1 MIKRHQEELRM
12 LHQKLDLHTDTSL
25 DRFKQTAMELMK
37 KPTIRVPTSKHLERL
52 AELEQLVAEQ
62 DFSLS
67 SATEKLKLTTAE
79 LERHRSAMET
89 QAKKHADEMSK

>member
-1 MIKRHQEELRM
+1 M
-12 LHQKLDLHTDTSL
+12 LCYSFVQ
-25 DRFKQTAMELMK
+25 ELMK

-52 AELEQLVAEQ
+52 AELEQTVAEQ

-67 SATEKLKLTTAE
+67 SVTEKLKLTTAE
-79 LERHRSAMET
+79 LERLRTAVET